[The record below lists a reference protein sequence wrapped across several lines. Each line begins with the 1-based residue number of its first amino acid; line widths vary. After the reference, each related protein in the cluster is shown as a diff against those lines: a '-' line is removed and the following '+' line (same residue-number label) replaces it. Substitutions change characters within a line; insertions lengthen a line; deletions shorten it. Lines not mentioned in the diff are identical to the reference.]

1 MGLFNKKKKDLEL
14 ELPPPPP
21 PDSEMPIIKHK
32 KIKLP
37 KLPKIKDDK
46 KLAEL
51 PHIDK
56 NMELP
61 PLPTKESKGLPP
73 LPPMKK
79 LEPIQELP
87 PMKKEL
93 ENIPEHDLPP
103 IPNFK
108 ELERDLP
115 PVHDLNELENDLPPL
130 REMGEKEFP
139 TPEFTKIEEEHH
151 VEVEEK
157 KKVHG
162 PIFVNV
168 NSYRDALNCVTS
180 IRSKIKESE
189 DHLQK
194 LNDIK
199 NSKDKYFEQ
208 FRTKLE
214 DLQRKSLYVDKSLFE
229 RKAFEK

>member
-1 MGLFNKKKKDLEL
+1 MGLFHKKKKDLEL

-21 PDSEMPIIKHK
+21 PDSEMQSLKPK

-37 KLPKIKDDK
+37 KLPKIRDDK

-51 PHIDK
+51 PPLDNK

-61 PLPTKESKGLPP
+61 PLPKKESKELPP
-73 LPPMKK
+73 LPPIEK
-79 LEPIQELP
+79 EHIPELP
-87 PMKKEL
+87 PKKEF
-93 ENIPEHDLPP
+93 EKIPEHKMPP

-108 ELERDLP
+108 ELEKDLP

-151 VEVEEK
+151 PEIVSKEK
-157 KKVHG
+157 KVEG

-180 IRSKIKESE
+180 IRRKIKEGE
-189 DHLQK
+189 NHLQK
-194 LNDIK
+194 LNEIK

-229 RKAFEK
+229 RKKFE